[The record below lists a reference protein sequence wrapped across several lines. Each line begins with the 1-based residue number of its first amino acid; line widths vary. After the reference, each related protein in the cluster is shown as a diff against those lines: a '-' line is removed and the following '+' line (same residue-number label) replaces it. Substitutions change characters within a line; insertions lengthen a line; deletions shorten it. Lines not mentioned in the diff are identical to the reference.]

1 MSIKEQIQ
9 KRGFT
14 ISQVAALMT
23 NKNGEKGMSQS
34 SLSQIINGNPSLDKL
49 KEIASIL
56 GISVSELL
64 REDGE
69 EMFHF
74 TCPKCGARLKLV
86 EDTGE

>member
-14 ISQVAALMT
+14 I
-23 NKNGEKGMSQS
+23 
-34 SLSQIINGNPSLDKL
+34 
-49 KEIASIL
+49 L

-64 REDGE
+64 REDE
-69 EMFHF
+69 ENMF
-74 TCPKCGARLKLV
+74 TCPKCGAKLKLV

>member
-64 REDGE
+64 KEDNE
-69 EMFHF
+69 FTFAF
-74 TCPKCGARLKLV
+74 TCPKCGIKLKLV
-86 EDTGE
+86 VDTGE

>member
-64 REDGE
+64 KEDNE
-69 EMFHF
+69 STFVF
-74 TCPKCGARLKLV
+74 TCPKCGMKLKLV
-86 EDTGE
+86 EDTEE

>member
-14 ISQVAALMT
+14 ISQIASLMT
-23 NKNGEKGMSQS
+23 NKNGDKGISQS

-56 GISVSELL
+56 NISVSELL
-64 REDGE
+64 IEEDSE
-69 EMFHF
+69 NDNKNTI
-74 TCPKCGARLKLV
+74 TCPVCHSRFKL
-86 EDTGE
+86 E

>member
-34 SLSQIINGNPSLDKL
+34 
-49 KEIASIL
+49 
-56 GISVSELL
+56 
-64 REDGE
+64 
-69 EMFHF
+69 
-74 TCPKCGARLKLV
+74 
-86 EDTGE
+86 